1 MEGVIGVIV
10 IFGVCFAV
18 VHFYSKFLMSGMAS
32 RTIVTSASPAQVRDA
47 FVRKVAGS
55 TWKIVDDGNPM
66 IAQSPLV
73 TGIRQQIGLEV
84 RQEGGQVQ
92 GLCRGAALDREARH
106 AEQGIHPAH
115 APELLRQ
122 RDAAPRPRCQ
132 RHHNPSEGLTPW

>member
-66 IAQSPLV
+66 IAQNPLV

-84 RQEGGQVQ
+84 RQEGGAGAGPVSRCCA
-92 GLCRGAALDREARH
+92 GPRSTACRTRH
-106 AEQGIHPAH
+106 
-115 APELLRQ
+115 
-122 RDAAPRPRCQ
+122 
-132 RHHNPSEGLTPW
+132 TPCACA

>member
-18 VHFYSKFLMSGMAS
+18 VHFYSKFLLSGMAT
-32 RTIVTSASPAQVRDA
+32 RTIVTNASPEQVRDV

-84 RQEGGQVQ
+84 RQEGGR
-92 GLCRGAALDREARH
+92 CRACVEVLRWTEKYGMPNKAYTLRMRLSAFVNEMQRLDPGASVTTTALKD
-106 AEQGIHPAH
+106 
-115 APELLRQ
+115 
-122 RDAAPRPRCQ
+122 
-132 RHHNPSEGLTPW
+132 